1 MMNPFVVGRRTT
13 VAPNL
18 MVQQHTLRIARGV
31 QIREQ
36 TSEKKK
42 KKRKLNVDV
51 LILLETEGRKQSV
64 GNGVR
69 NGRSI
74 TKNASASR

>member
-36 TSEKKK
+36 TSEQNGKKK
-42 KKRKLNVDV
+42 KLDGDV
-51 LILLETEGRKQSV
+51 LVLLETE
-64 GNGVR
+64 
-69 NGRSI
+69 
-74 TKNASASR
+74 